1 MYSHEIEEL
10 LKLKQCLISIHDYCE
25 IIKTSPQVDH
35 IKFENEHFKMYTTDG
50 YKFKFKIKEARS
62 KS

>member
-25 IIKTSPQVDH
+25 IIKTSPQIDH
-35 IKFENEHFKMYTTDG
+35 IKYEDELFKLYTNDG
-50 YKFKFKIKEARS
+50 YQFKLKIKEI
-62 KS
+62 KKD